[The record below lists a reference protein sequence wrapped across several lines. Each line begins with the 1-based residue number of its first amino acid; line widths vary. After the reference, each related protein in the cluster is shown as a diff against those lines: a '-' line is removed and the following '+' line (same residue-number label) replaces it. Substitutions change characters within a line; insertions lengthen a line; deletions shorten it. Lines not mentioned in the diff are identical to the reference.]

1 MAAAVAGL
9 RRTFPA
15 PPCRPDEQGLLLNC
29 SYPLGEEDMNRTPS
43 RLILATSV
51 LLVLAA
57 CASKK
62 PAATGSAAIE
72 ERAAPVAAAPEKKES
87 RSETS
92 VRDEVVTRSLEED
105 TSGDV
110 AGAPTARQI
119 FFDLDQ
125 YTVKPD
131 YQGVVQATADFLK
144 SKPKVR
150 VIIQGNTDER
160 GSSEYNLSLGQK
172 RAEAVRR
179 ALGVLG
185 VADDRIEAV
194 SFGEEKPMAECHN
207 ESCWS
212 KNRRADIVYQAR

>member
-1 MAAAVAGL
+1 
-9 RRTFPA
+9 
-15 PPCRPDEQGLLLNC
+15 
-29 SYPLGEEDMNRTPS
+29 MNRNPS

-51 LLVLAA
+51 LLLLTA

-72 ERAAPVAAAPEKKES
+72 ERTPAPPAAAAPARTES
-87 RSETS
+87 RSEPS
-92 VRDEVVTRSLEED
+92 MRDEVVTRSLEED

-110 AGAPTARQI
+110 AGAPAARQV

-125 YTVKPD
+125 YTVKPE
-131 YQGVVQATADFLK
+131 YQDVVQATADFLK

>member
-1 MAAAVAGL
+1 MKQ
-9 RRTFPA
+9 A
-15 PPCRPDEQGLLLNC
+15 PINLLLA
-29 SYPLGEEDMNRTPS
+29 SA
-43 RLILATSV
+43 IAIALAG
-51 LLVLAA
+51 

-62 PAATGSAAIE
+62 PGGADGAAIE
-72 ERAAPVAAAPEKKES
+72 ERGPAASTSAVGGDDRAGTASKDDIVS
-87 RSETS
+87 RSLG
-92 VRDEVVTRSLEED
+92 DEGSAAD
-105 TSGDV
+105 IS
-110 AGAPTARQI
+110 GAPAARQI

-125 YTVKPD
+125 YTIKPE

-150 VIIQGNTDER
+150 VVVQGNTDER

-172 RAEAVRR
+172 RAEAVRK

-194 SFGEEKPMAECHN
+194 SLGEEKPMSECHN

>member
-1 MAAAVAGL
+1 MKQ
-9 RRTFPA
+9 
-15 PPCRPDEQGLLLNC
+15 PPTNLLLA
-29 SYPLGEEDMNRTPS
+29 SA
-43 RLILATSV
+43 IAFA
-51 LLVLAA
+51 LVG

-62 PAATGSAAIE
+62 PAGTDGAAIE
-72 ERAAPVAAAPEKKES
+72 ERGP
-87 RSETS
+87 
-92 VRDEVVTRSLEED
+92 
-105 TSGDV
+105 V
-110 AGAPTARQI
+110 AGAPATAGDSRTGASGKDDVVSRSFGDDGSSADISGTPAARQI

-125 YTVKPD
+125 YTIKPE

-144 SKPKVR
+144 GKPKVR
-150 VIIQGNTDER
+150 VVVQGNTDER

-172 RAEAVRR
+172 RAEAVRK

-194 SFGEEKPMAECHN
+194 SLGEEKPMSECHN

>member
-1 MAAAVAGL
+1 
-9 RRTFPA
+9 
-15 PPCRPDEQGLLLNC
+15 
-29 SYPLGEEDMNRTPS
+29 MNRTQT
-43 RLILATSV
+43 RLILAASV
-51 LLVLAA
+51 LLAVTA

-62 PAATGSAAIE
+62 PPAKGSAAIE
-72 ERAAPVAAAPEKKES
+72 ERVPAAPAATTSDKVEARSSTSTSAP
-87 RSETS
+87 
-92 VRDEVVTRSLEED
+92 DEVVTRTLD
-105 TSGDV
+105 DAAAGDV
-110 AGAPTARQI
+110 AGAPAARQI

-125 YTVKPD
+125 YTVKAE

-144 SKPKVR
+144 SRPKVR
-150 VIIQGNTDER
+150 VIVQGNTDER

-194 SFGEEKPMAECHN
+194 SFGEEKPMAECHD